1 MAEKKFIPVKVTD
14 REWAEKLLDG
24 EVFMRPLYEFG
35 AWNLKKEDKQ
45 LNNSFRGDLCE
56 GMSGIFGEVEECP
69 IYDSFDE
76 NVKKYIKQ
84 IWYLESP
91 RIQFENHYVHRLA
104 VFDDELYSLFVEKFK
119 GNDNYKRLYLVDSL
133 KVYLTEL
140 LRKPGTADISK
151 TMCNLKKL
159 SAWIRDRNLNERD
172 GVRKYTY
179 KVSEKKLTELI
190 EVMMTTYEINITE
203 KGV

>member
-76 NVKKYIKQ
+76 NVKKYIKR
-84 IWYLESP
+84 IWY
-91 RIQFENHYVHRLA
+91 I
-104 VFDDELYSLFVEKFK
+104 DDGSLH
-119 GNDNYKRLYLVDSL
+119 DNYTSVREGQQGCLRLSAPRD
-133 KVYLTEL
+133 
-140 LRKPGTADISK
+140 
-151 TMCNLKKL
+151 KL
-159 SAWIRDRNLNERD
+159 SRS
-172 GVRKYTY
+172 
-179 KVSEKKLTELI
+179 SENRGAAYATPRQDQSSTNAESFFSRSDS
-190 EVMMTTYEINITE
+190 
-203 KGV
+203 GPHRAA

>member
-35 AWNLKKEDKQ
+35 A
-45 LNNSFRGDLCE
+45 
-56 GMSGIFGEVEECP
+56 
-69 IYDSFDE
+69 
-76 NVKKYIKQ
+76 YIA
-84 IWYLESP
+84 YLESP

>member
-1 MAEKKFIPVKVTD
+1 MFRLSSSSSLATFIFVAFINITP
-14 REWAEKLLDG
+14 
-24 EVFMRPLYEFG
+24 
-35 AWNLKKEDKQ
+35 
-45 LNNSFRGDLCE
+45 S
-56 GMSGIFGEVEECP
+56 
-69 IYDSFDE
+69 
-76 NVKKYIKQ
+76 
-84 IWYLESP
+84 
-91 RIQFENHYVHRLA
+91 
-104 VFDDELYSLFVEKFK
+104 ELYSLFVEKFK

>member
-1 MAEKKFIPVKVTD
+1 M
-14 REWAEKLLDG
+14 L
-24 EVFMRPLYEFG
+24 
-35 AWNLKKEDKQ
+35 
-45 LNNSFRGDLCE
+45 FR
-56 GMSGIFGEVEECP
+56 S
-69 IYDSFDE
+69 
-76 NVKKYIKQ
+76 
-84 IWYLESP
+84 
-91 RIQFENHYVHRLA
+91 
-104 VFDDELYSLFVEKFK
+104 EKFK